1 MDKYASQSVSA
12 VCTVHRQEHAR
23 LISVH
28 ILKKK
33 KGKNGHNNEYPIPLM
48 SMFDL

>member
-23 LISVH
+23 TTYFSPH
-28 ILKKK
+28 IKKKK
-33 KGKNGHNNEYPIPLM
+33 KGKERI
-48 SMFDL
+48 